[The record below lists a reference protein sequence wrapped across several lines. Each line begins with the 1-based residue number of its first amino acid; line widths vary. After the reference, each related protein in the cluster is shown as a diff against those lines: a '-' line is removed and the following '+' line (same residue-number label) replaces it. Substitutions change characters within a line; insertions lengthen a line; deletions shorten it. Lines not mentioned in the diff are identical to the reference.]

1 MLANKILENFPA
13 CSHLLKPARLF
24 IFWKFSCLL
33 VYYILLVYSRS
44 NFVNKVTHIAK
55 DGLER
60 LCDLLKIEQKILFLM
75 NFCNVS
81 PLNCLKITN
90 FYCTRVKLQKFDDY
104 LRIKVIIILKKFPP
118 CWFIRACLIIDT
130 SWIFLPACLL
140 QPARLFK
147 FHGISSL
154 LVY

>member
-1 MLANKILENFPA
+1 
-13 CSHLLKPARLF
+13 
-24 IFWKFSCLL
+24 
-33 VYYILLVYSRS
+33 
-44 NFVNKVTHIAK
+44 
-55 DGLER
+55 
-60 LCDLLKIEQKILFLM
+60 M

-90 FYCTRVKLQKFDDY
+90 FYCTRVKLLQFDDY
-104 LRIKVIIILKKFPP
+104 LRIKVSIFLKKFPP
-118 CWFIRACLIIDT
+118 CSFIRACLIIDT

-154 LVY
+154 LVYQSLLDYQRHQSRFLQNLKLQRIGSKNLNFLFQALTFYRLPYFSNIILIALHHVI

>member
-1 MLANKILENFPA
+1 
-13 CSHLLKPARLF
+13 
-24 IFWKFSCLL
+24 
-33 VYYILLVYSRS
+33 
-44 NFVNKVTHIAK
+44 
-55 DGLER
+55 
-60 LCDLLKIEQKILFLM
+60 M

-90 FYCTRVKLQKFDDY
+90 FYCTRVKLLQFDDY
-104 LRIKVIIILKKFPP
+104 LRIKVSIFLKKFPT
-118 CWFIRACLIIDT
+118 CSFIRACLIIDT